1 MKDIINFHT
10 SNCDNLKQKI
20 STLNKRIHLIGTI
33 RLIIFLGAAISL
45 YLLRDESWTTLVLL
59 TIAFAIP
66 FIALMVV
73 HNKYFYKRTY
83 TETRLK
89 LNEDELNAINYDF
102 SAFDGAKEM
111 IDGEH
116 SFSLDLDLF
125 GDKSFFQSL
134 NRTVT
139 AQGKKLLAEWL
150 MNPADK
156 KEVVLSRQEVITELS
171 KRQDLFQHFYTL
183 GKINK
188 ENNKSIEI
196 LDKIRQDFDQSI
208 ANPVWKI
215 LTWIVP
221 AIWVILIG
229 CNSFGLIQEKWI
241 GIYSII
247 AIIVAYWN
255 SKQVM
260 QLYNSVDKMENIL
273 KTYSSL
279 IEVIENEEFTSSE
292 LKAISGK
299 LRQNNRKASESL
311 KTLSRHIGAL
321 NQRFSLAGAI
331 LNILFMRDTRH
342 SIALVKWKER
352 HHNDIVGWIEA
363 LAEIDAYLS
372 MGNYAFNHPDYI
384 YPEVSDNYFVMEGK
398 ALGHPLINRDV
409 CVRNKID
416 IPKSPW
422 FLIITGANM
431 AGKSTYLRTVGINYL
446 MACTG
451 LPVCAEKMIF
461 YPAHLVTSL
470 RTSDSL
476 ASNES
481 YFFAELKRLKM
492 IIDRLQKGERL
503 FIILDEIL
511 KGTNSADKQ
520 KGSMALMKQLV
531 KLQSCGIIAT
541 HDLVLGSLEEEFP
554 NEIKNYRFEAD
565 ITDNKLTFS
574 YQLREG
580 VAQNMN
586 ACFLMRKM
594 GITV

>member
-1 MKDIINFHT
+1 MKDIINFYT
-10 SNCDNLKQKI
+10 SNCENLKQKI

-66 FIALMVV
+66 FIVLMVV

-125 GDKSFFQSL
+125 GNKSFFQSL

-139 AQGKKLLAEWL
+139 AQGKKLLAEWFI
-150 MNPADK
+150 NPADK
-156 KEVVLSRQEVITELS
+156 KEDVLSRQEAITELS

-183 GKINK
+183 GKVNK

-208 ANPVWKI
+208 ASPVWKI

-241 GIYSII
+241 GIYSIV
-247 AIIVAYWN
+247 AIVVAYWN

-292 LKAISGK
+292 LKKISEK
-299 LRQNNRKASESL
+299 LKNNNRKASESL

-384 YPEVSDNYFVMEGK
+384 YPEVSDNYFVMKGK

-451 LPVCAEKMIF
+451 FPVCAENMIF

-541 HDLVLGSLEEEFP
+541 HDLVLGSLEGEFP

-565 ITDNKLTFS
+565 ITDNELTFS

>member
-1 MKDIINFHT
+1 MKDIINFYT
-10 SNCDNLKQKI
+10 SNCENLRQKI

-66 FIALMVV
+66 FIVLMVV

-125 GDKSFFQSL
+125 GNKSFFQSL

-139 AQGKKLLAEWL
+139 AQGKKLLAEWFI
-150 MNPADK
+150 NPADK
-156 KEVVLSRQEVITELS
+156 KEDVLSRQEAITELS
-171 KRQDLFQHFYTL
+171 KRQDLYQHFYTL

-208 ANPVWKI
+208 ASPVWKI

-241 GIYSII
+241 GIYSIV
-247 AIIVAYWN
+247 AIVVAYWN

-260 QLYNSVDKMENIL
+260 LLYNSVDKMENIL

-292 LKAISGK
+292 LKKISEK
-299 LRQNNRKASESL
+299 LKNNNRKASESL

-384 YPEVSDNYFVMEGK
+384 YPEVSDNYFFMEGK

-492 IIDRLQKGERL
+492 IIDRLQKGEKL

-565 ITDNKLTFS
+565 ITDNELTFS

-580 VAQNMN
+580 VVQNMN

>member
-1 MKDIINFHT
+1 MKDIINFYT
-10 SNCDNLKQKI
+10 SNCENLKQKI

-45 YLLRDESWTTLVLL
+45 YLLREESWTTLVLL
-59 TIAFAIP
+59 TIAFTIP
-66 FIALMVV
+66 FIVLMVV

-111 IDGEH
+111 IDCEH

-139 AQGKKLLAEWL
+139 AQGKKLLAEWF

-156 KEVVLSRQEVITELS
+156 KEDVLSRQEAITELS
-171 KRQDLFQHFYTL
+171 NRQDLFQHFYTL

-208 ANPVWKI
+208 ASPVWKI

-241 GIYSII
+241 GIYSIV
-247 AIIVAYWN
+247 AIVVAYWN

-279 IEVIENEEFTSSE
+279 IEVIENEEFTSFE
-292 LKAISGK
+292 LKKISEK
-299 LRQNNRKASESL
+299 LKNNNRMASESL

-384 YPEVSDNYFVMEGK
+384 YPEVSDNYFVMKGK

-492 IIDRLQKGERL
+492 IIDRLQKGEKL

-565 ITDNKLTFS
+565 ITDNELTFS

>member
-1 MKDIINFHT
+1 MKDIINFYT
-10 SNCDNLKQKI
+10 SNCENLKQKI

-66 FIALMVV
+66 FIVLMVV

-156 KEVVLSRQEVITELS
+156 KEDVLSRQEAITELS

-196 LDKIRQDFDQSI
+196 LDKVRQDFVQSI
-208 ANPVWKI
+208 ASHVWII

-229 CNSFGLIQEKWI
+229 CNSLGLIQEKWI
-241 GIYSII
+241 GIYSIV
-247 AIIVAYWN
+247 AIVVAYWN

-279 IEVIENEEFTSSE
+279 IEVIENEEFTSFE
-292 LKAISGK
+292 LKKISEK
-299 LRQNNRKASESL
+299 LKNNNRKASESL

-492 IIDRLQKGERL
+492 IIDRLQKGEKL

-565 ITDNKLTFS
+565 ITDNELTFS

>member
-1 MKDIINFHT
+1 MKDIINFYT
-10 SNCDNLKQKI
+10 SNCENLKQKI

-59 TIAFAIP
+59 TIAFTIP
-66 FIALMVV
+66 FIVLMVV

-111 IDGEH
+111 IDCEH

-139 AQGKKLLAEWL
+139 AQGKKLLAEWF

-156 KEVVLSRQEVITELS
+156 KEDVLSRQEAITELS
-171 KRQDLFQHFYTL
+171 NRQDLFQHFYTL

-208 ANPVWKI
+208 ASPVWKI

-241 GIYSII
+241 GIYSIV
-247 AIIVAYWN
+247 AIVVAYWN

-260 QLYNSVDKMENIL
+260 LLYNSVDKMENIL

-292 LKAISGK
+292 LKKISEK
-299 LRQNNRKASESL
+299 LKNNNRMASESL

-384 YPEVSDNYFVMEGK
+384 YPEVSDNYFVMKGK

-565 ITDNKLTFS
+565 ITDNELTFS

>member
-1 MKDIINFHT
+1 MKDIINFYT
-10 SNCDNLKQKI
+10 SNCENLKQKI

-66 FIALMVV
+66 FIVLMVV

-139 AQGKKLLAEWL
+139 SQGKKLLAEWFI
-150 MNPADK
+150 NPADK
-156 KEVVLSRQEVITELS
+156 KEDVLSRQEAITELS
-171 KRQDLFQHFYTL
+171 KRQDLYQHFYTL

-208 ANPVWKI
+208 ASPVWKI

-229 CNSFGLIQEKWI
+229 CNSFRLIQEKWI
-241 GIYSII
+241 GIYSIV
-247 AIIVAYWN
+247 AIVVAYWN

-279 IEVIENEEFTSSE
+279 IEVIENEEFTSFE
-292 LKAISGK
+292 LKKISEK
-299 LRQNNRKASESL
+299 LKNNNRKASESL

-565 ITDNKLTFS
+565 ITDNELTFS

>member
-1 MKDIINFHT
+1 MKDIINFYT

-66 FIALMVV
+66 FIVLMVV

-492 IIDRLQKGERL
+492 IIDRLQKGEKL

>member
-1 MKDIINFHT
+1 MKDIINFYT
-10 SNCDNLKQKI
+10 SNSENLKQKI

-102 SAFDGAKEM
+102 RAFDGAKEM

-139 AQGKKLLAEWL
+139 AQGKKLLAEWF
-150 MNPADK
+150 MKPADK
-156 KEVVLSRQEVITELS
+156 KEDVLSRQEAITELS

-208 ANPVWKI
+208 ASPVWKI

-221 AIWVILIG
+221 TIWVILIG

-241 GIYSII
+241 GIYSIV
-247 AIIVAYWN
+247 AIVVAYWN

-292 LKAISGK
+292 LKKISEK
-299 LRQNNRKASESL
+299 LKNNNRKASESL

-342 SIALVKWKER
+342 SISLVKWKER
-352 HHNDIVGWIEA
+352 HHNDIVGWIET

-565 ITDNKLTFS
+565 ITDNELTFS

-594 GITV
+594 GITL

>member
-1 MKDIINFHT
+1 MKDIINFYT
-10 SNCDNLKQKI
+10 SNCENLKQKI

-59 TIAFAIP
+59 TIAFTIP
-66 FIALMVV
+66 FIVLMVV

-102 SAFDGAKEM
+102 IAFDGAKEM

-125 GDKSFFQSL
+125 GNKSFFQSL

-139 AQGKKLLAEWL
+139 AQGKKLLAEWF

-156 KEVVLSRQEVITELS
+156 KEDVLSRQEAITELS

-208 ANPVWKI
+208 ASPVWKI

-292 LKAISGK
+292 LKKISEK
-299 LRQNNRKASESL
+299 LKNNNRKASESL

-565 ITDNKLTFS
+565 ITDNELTFS

>member
-1 MKDIINFHT
+1 
-10 SNCDNLKQKI
+10 
-20 STLNKRIHLIGTI
+20 
-33 RLIIFLGAAISL
+33 
-45 YLLRDESWTTLVLL
+45 
-59 TIAFAIP
+59 
-66 FIALMVV
+66 
-73 HNKYFYKRTY
+73 
-83 TETRLK
+83 
-89 LNEDELNAINYDF
+89 
-102 SAFDGAKEM
+102 
-111 IDGEH
+111 
-116 SFSLDLDLF
+116 
-125 GDKSFFQSL
+125 
-134 NRTVT
+134 
-139 AQGKKLLAEWL
+139 
-150 MNPADK
+150 
-156 KEVVLSRQEVITELS
+156 
-171 KRQDLFQHFYTL
+171 
-183 GKINK
+183 
-188 ENNKSIEI
+188 
-196 LDKIRQDFDQSI
+196 
-208 ANPVWKI
+208 
-215 LTWIVP
+215 
-221 AIWVILIG
+221 
-229 CNSFGLIQEKWI
+229 
-241 GIYSII
+241 
-247 AIIVAYWN
+247 
-255 SKQVM
+255 
-260 QLYNSVDKMENIL
+260 
-273 KTYSSL
+273 
-279 IEVIENEEFTSSE
+279 
-292 LKAISGK
+292 
-299 LRQNNRKASESL
+299 
-311 KTLSRHIGAL
+311 
-321 NQRFSLAGAI
+321 
-331 LNILFMRDTRH
+331 MRDTRH

-384 YPEVSDNYFVMEGK
+384 YPEVSDNYFVMKGK

-492 IIDRLQKGERL
+492 IIDRLQKGEKL

-565 ITDNKLTFS
+565 ITDNELTFS

>member
-1 MKDIINFHT
+1 MKDIINFYT

-66 FIALMVV
+66 FIVLMVV

-461 YPAHLVTSL
+461 YPAHLLTSL

-565 ITDNKLTFS
+565 ITDNELTFS

>member
-1 MKDIINFHT
+1 MKDIINFYT
-10 SNCDNLKQKI
+10 SNCENLKQKI

-33 RLIIFLGAAISL
+33 RLIIFLGTAISL

-59 TIAFAIP
+59 TIAFTIP
-66 FIALMVV
+66 FIVLMVV

-89 LNEDELNAINYDF
+89 LNEDELNSINYDF

-125 GDKSFFQSL
+125 GNKSFFQSL

-139 AQGKKLLAEWL
+139 AQGKKLLAEWF

-156 KEVVLSRQEVITELS
+156 KEDVLSRQEAITELS

-208 ANPVWKI
+208 ASPVWKI

-221 AIWVILIG
+221 EIWVILIG

-241 GIYSII
+241 GIYSIV
-247 AIIVAYWN
+247 AIVVAYWN

-292 LKAISGK
+292 LKKISEK
-299 LRQNNRKASESL
+299 LKNNNRKASESL

-398 ALGHPLINRDV
+398 AMGHPLINRDV

-565 ITDNKLTFS
+565 ITDNELTFS

>member
-1 MKDIINFHT
+1 MKDIINFYT
-10 SNCDNLKQKI
+10 SNCENLKQKI

-59 TIAFAIP
+59 TIAFTIP
-66 FIALMVV
+66 FIVLMVV

-139 AQGKKLLAEWL
+139 AQGKKLLAEWF

-156 KEVVLSRQEVITELS
+156 KEDVLSRQEAITELS
-171 KRQDLFQHFYTL
+171 NRQDLFQHFYTL

-208 ANPVWKI
+208 ASPVWKI

-241 GIYSII
+241 GIYSIV
-247 AIIVAYWN
+247 AIVVAYWN

-292 LKAISGK
+292 LKKISEK
-299 LRQNNRKASESL
+299 LKNNNRKASESL

-565 ITDNKLTFS
+565 ITDNELTFS

>member
-1 MKDIINFHT
+1 MKDIINFYT
-10 SNCDNLKQKI
+10 SNCENLKQKI

-33 RLIIFLGAAISL
+33 RLIIFLGTAISL

-59 TIAFAIP
+59 TIAFTIP
-66 FIALMVV
+66 FIVLMVV

-125 GDKSFFQSL
+125 GNKSFFQSL

-139 AQGKKLLAEWL
+139 AQGKKLLAEWF

-156 KEVVLSRQEVITELS
+156 KEDVLSRQEAITELS

-208 ANPVWKI
+208 ASPVWKI

-241 GIYSII
+241 GIYSIV
-247 AIIVAYWN
+247 AIVVAYWN

-292 LKAISGK
+292 LKKISEK
-299 LRQNNRKASESL
+299 LKNNNRKASESL

-398 ALGHPLINRDV
+398 AMGHPLINRDV

-431 AGKSTYLRTVGINYL
+431 AGKSTSLRTVGINYL

-565 ITDNKLTFS
+565 ITDNELTFS

>member
-1 MKDIINFHT
+1 MKDIINFYT

-66 FIALMVV
+66 FIVLMVV

>member
-1 MKDIINFHT
+1 MKDIINFYT
-10 SNCDNLKQKI
+10 SNCENLKQKI

-59 TIAFAIP
+59 TIVFAIP
-66 FIALMVV
+66 FIVLMIV

-139 AQGKKLLAEWL
+139 SQGKKLLAEWFI
-150 MNPADK
+150 NPADK
-156 KEVVLSRQEVITELS
+156 KEDVLSRQEAITELS

-208 ANPVWKI
+208 ASPVWKI

-292 LKAISGK
+292 LKKISEK
-299 LRQNNRKASESL
+299 LKNNNRKASESL

-363 LAEIDAYLS
+363 LAKIDAYLS

-451 LPVCAEKMIF
+451 LPVCADKMIF

-565 ITDNKLTFS
+565 ITDNELTFS

>member
-1 MKDIINFHT
+1 MKDIINFYT
-10 SNCDNLKQKI
+10 SNCENLKQKI

-66 FIALMVV
+66 FIVLMVV

-156 KEVVLSRQEVITELS
+156 KEDVLSRQEVITELS

>member
-1 MKDIINFHT
+1 MKDIINFYT
-10 SNCDNLKQKI
+10 SNCENLKQKI

-59 TIAFAIP
+59 TIAFTIP
-66 FIALMVV
+66 FIVLMVV

-139 AQGKKLLAEWL
+139 AQGKKLLAEWF

-156 KEVVLSRQEVITELS
+156 KEDVLSRQEAITELS

-208 ANPVWKI
+208 ASPVWKI

-292 LKAISGK
+292 LKKISEK
-299 LRQNNRKASESL
+299 LKNNNRKASESL

-492 IIDRLQKGERL
+492 IIDRLKKGERL

-565 ITDNKLTFS
+565 ITDNELTFS